1 MATNNKLRAKN
12 GQGSATR
19 QNLKVDRWCL
29 NATYI
34 EGDSSDLSEISFQS
48 LKETL
53 VSSVD
58 LPNRAMFRKNF
69 VNIFL
74 SRVTPRTIMM
84 KCQKKLPNFPRE
96 DQWVVPM
103 NLFRLEWVDFSESS
117 MRKCSEGSLGLPAM
131 DGPWQVFP

>member
-19 QNLKVDRWCL
+19 QKLKVDRWCL

-53 VSSVD
+53 VSPVD

-84 KCQKKLPNFPRE
+84 KCQKKIT
-96 DQWVVPM
+96 Q
-103 NLFRLEWVDFSESS
+103 FSERGPMGCPHESFS
-117 MRKCSEGSLGLPAM
+117 ARRGGFFGEFHEEMLRRVSWTPM